1 MLEVVERITT
11 VIGTVTAA
19 NIPVPGGKA
28 RCGALRRHSLISE
41 SSKVHTFLDLCT
53 EEEKE
58 AERLSNLPA
67 GLKSRCL
74 SRQGQRELWNFH
86 RRGLDAMKGPEGSR
100 RCAGLFLLG
109 WYVID
114 LRYPTGQV
122 SHIRLF
128 KEK

>member
-1 MLEVVERITT
+1 MPEVVERITT
-11 VIGTVTAA
+11 VIGTVAPA
-19 NIPVPGGKA
+19 NIPVPVGKA
-28 RCGALRRHSLISE
+28 QCGALCRHSLISE
-41 SSKVHTFLDLCT
+41 SSKVDTFLDPCT

-58 AERLSNLPA
+58 AERLSNLPT

-100 RCAGLFLLG
+100 RCAGSSLFLLR

-114 LRYPTGQV
+114 LRIQ
-122 SHIRLF
+122 
-128 KEK
+128 